1 QVTIGPVIE
10 NGFYY
15 DFYYDRP
22 FTPEDLSAIE
32 ERMRELANRN
42 EPVVRE
48 IWKRDDAV
56 EFFRAQGELYKAEI
70 IQSIPAEQSISLYRE
85 GDFIDLCRG
94 PHVPSTGRLKVF
106 KLMKVAG
113 AYWRGDHRNEMLQ
126 RIYGTAWVNQADQDA
141 YLHMLAEAEKRD
153 HRRLGRELDLFHLQD
168 DAPGMVFWHPRGF
181 AIWQQVE
188 QYMRRIYQDNGYQ
201 EIRCPQVLDRSLWER
216 SGHWE
221 NYKDAM
227 FTTASEHRDYAVK
240 PMNCPGH
247 VQVYNAGLRSYRDLP
262 LRYGEFGACHRN
274 EPSGALHGIMRV
286 RGFVQDDGHIFCTE
300 DQIQQECATYTK
312 LLQSVYA
319 DFGFE
324 QIIYK
329 LATRPAKRVGSDALW
344 DKAEAALANS
354 LTASGVSFIV
364 SEGDGA
370 FYGPKIEYSLKDALG
385 RLWQCGTMQVDF
397 NMPMRLGA
405 EFVDVDNT
413 RKHPVMLHRAIV
425 GSMERFIGILIEHHA
440 GALPKWLAPVQC
452 VVMSITEVQADYAA
466 DVAQTLKKQGFRVE
480 SDLRNEK
487 INYKIREN
495 SLQKIP
501 YLLVVGEKERQAG
514 EVSVRAR
521 GGIDLGVMSLEFF
534 SDRLGD
540 DVKSKRS
547 SPSAKGA

>member
-1 QVTIGPVIE
+1 
-10 NGFYY
+10 
-15 DFYYDRP
+15 
-22 FTPEDLSAIE
+22 
-32 ERMRELANRN
+32 
-42 EPVVRE
+42 
-48 IWKRDDAV
+48 
-56 EFFRAQGELYKAEI
+56 
-70 IQSIPAEQSISLYRE
+70 
-85 GDFIDLCRG
+85 
-94 PHVPSTGRLKVF
+94 
-106 KLMKVAG
+106 
-113 AYWRGDHRNEMLQ
+113 
-126 RIYGTAWVNQADQDA
+126 
-141 YLHMLAEAEKRD
+141 
-153 HRRLGRELDLFHLQD
+153 
-168 DAPGMVFWHPRGF
+168 
-181 AIWQQVE
+181 
-188 QYMRRIYQDNGYQ
+188 
-201 EIRCPQVLDRSLWER
+201 
-216 SGHWE
+216 
-221 NYKDAM
+221 
-227 FTTASEHRDYAVK
+227 TASEHRDYAVK

-247 VQVYNAGLRSYRDLP
+247 VQVFNAGLRSYRDLP

-300 DQIQQECATYTK
+300 DQIQHECATYTK

-440 GALPKWLAPVQC
+440 GALPMWLAPVQC

-521 GGIDLGVMSLEFF
+521 GGIDLGVMSLESF